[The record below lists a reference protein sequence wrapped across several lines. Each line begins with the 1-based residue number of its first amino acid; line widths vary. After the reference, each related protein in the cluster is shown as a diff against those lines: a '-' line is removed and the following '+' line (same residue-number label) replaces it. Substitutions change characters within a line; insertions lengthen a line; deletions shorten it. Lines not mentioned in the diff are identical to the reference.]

1 MLTGNHKCRLCN
13 KTLASDLREVH
24 LAISQEL
31 LEKHGLVGA
40 APIPKDAPV
49 LIFLCPACGHKEG
62 APTMHQ
68 MTDDEQPGLPCVR
81 CPINLWS
88 FLFLFY
94 FRYDSSTS

>member
-31 LEKHGLVGA
+31 LEKHGLVSVS
-40 APIPKDAPV
+40 PIPEGAPV
-49 LIFLCPACGHKEG
+49 LIFLCPACGHKED

-68 MTDDEQPGLPCVR
+68 MKDDEQPSLPCV
-81 CPINLWS
+81 I
-88 FLFLFY
+88 
-94 FRYDSSTS
+94 